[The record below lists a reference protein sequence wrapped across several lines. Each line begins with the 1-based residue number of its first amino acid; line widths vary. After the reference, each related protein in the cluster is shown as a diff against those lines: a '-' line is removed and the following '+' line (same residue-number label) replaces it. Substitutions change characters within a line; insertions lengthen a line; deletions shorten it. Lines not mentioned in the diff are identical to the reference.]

1 MKMRKPC
8 MVFMVFMAS
17 LFGPV
22 WVVEGISISG
32 IWQGKLVF
40 GSDFELTIQFEIKQ
54 ETDGSYSAMLN
65 TPGKGGI
72 KNVPASSVTY
82 EPETLKLEIK
92 ELNGSFEGVVRD
104 SFIDGTWSQE
114 GTSFPLRMTL
124 HEEPELSQES
134 MEILKGKWEGDLDTP
149 TRLIHFILGCK
160 KTEQGDFLCYVEYLG
175 QSAPLFPASEVIL
188 DNGTLSVKVDDL
200 NGEFKGQLNNE
211 EITGQ
216 WSYDGQVFPLSLKR
230 GEVEGQVTAL
240 GLPQVVMDQ
249 LLGHWY
255 GEIQF
260 PRGTG
265 PAVFRFEKTEQG
277 DFVGFFDHAE
287 VGELGIP
294 INEAKFEKGT
304 LILKINKRRSEYEGQ
319 LSGNEIIGRFIINE
333 RGFFPLSVK
342 KGKAPVKK
350 LGLSE
355 ADIEH
360 LLGKWKG
367 EGDIRQGKPTLIF
380 TFEKTEQGDFIG
392 YLDMPEKGFKRIT
405 VSRAWLEQ
413 GILTLKL
420 NGISAEYRGRMSGDK
435 SSGQWSIGNR
445 EYAISLQRLR

>member
-1 MKMRKPC
+1 MRKS
-8 MVFMVFMAS
+8 FMVFTVFIAS
-17 LFGPV
+17 LFSPV
-22 WVVEGISISG
+22 WVVGGISVSG
-32 IWQGKLVF
+32 IWEGKLVVD
-40 GSDFELTIQFEIKQ
+40 SDIDLTIQFEIKQ
-54 ETDGSYSAMLN
+54 ETNGSYSAILN
-65 TPGKGGI
+65 TPGNGGI

-82 EPETLKLEIK
+82 DSETLKLEIK
-92 ELNGSFEGVVRD
+92 ELSGSFEGVVRD
-104 SFIDGTWSQE
+104 SVIDGTWSQE

-134 MEILKGKWEGDLDTP
+134 MEILKGRWEGELNTP
-149 TRLIHFILGCK
+149 ERSMHFILGFK
-160 KTEQGDFLCYVEYLG
+160 KIEQGDLLCYVDFFG
-175 QSAPLFPASEVIL
+175 QAAPLFPASEVIL

-200 NGEFKGQLNNE
+200 NAEFKGQLNNE
-211 EITGQ
+211 EIAGQ

-230 GEVEGQVTAL
+230 GEVEGPVAAL
-240 GLPQVVMDQ
+240 DLPQAVMDQ

-265 PAVFRFEKTEQG
+265 PAVFRFEKTEQV
-277 DFVGFFDHAE
+277 DFVGFFDHAD
-287 VGELGIP
+287 VGEIGIP

-350 LGLSE
+350 LELSE

-392 YLDMPEKGFKRIT
+392 YLDMPERRFKGIT
-405 VSRAWLEQ
+405 ISSAWLEQ

-420 NGISAEYRGRMSGDK
+420 DGIRAEYRGRISGDRF
-435 SSGQWSIGNR
+435 SGQWSIGNR
-445 EYAISLQRLR
+445 SYAVSLERLR